1 MVEGGRFEL
10 PNPMGADLQ
19 SAAFSHF
26 ATPPI
31 DYVKYKWW
39 LRTESNRRHKDFQ
52 SFALP
57 TELLSRF
64 YMAIRTGLEP
74 ATSSVTGWHSNQLN
88 YRTVFTNIYNHFFDF
103 INRNK
108 LLTIKN
114 WLY

>member
-88 YRTVFTNIYNHFFDF
+88 YRTTMYIIEIPFNNLSSFMYLV
-103 INRNK
+103 K
-108 LLTIKN
+108 
-114 WLY
+114 